1 MNEVLQRTLELL
13 EQKGMTS
20 YQLCKKIGINQNT
33 FSTWKT
39 KDRIPPADRLSDIA
53 NALGVSVDYLITGEN
68 RNRYY
73 LDPEAAEIAK
83 ELYERPELKV
93 LFKTA
98 RKVSPEDMKVVQTMI
113 DALSK
118 KGE

>member
-1 MNEVLQRTLELL
+1 MNVVEKIKEVCKARKIPIYILERDCGFANGYIGQLRKGTMQM
-13 EQKGMTS
+13 ERVQK
-20 YQLCKKIGINQNT
+20 
-33 FSTWKT
+33 
-39 KDRIPPADRLSDIA
+39 IA
-53 NALGVSVDYLITGEN
+53 DYLDLPLSYFTGEEDIPA
-68 RNRYY
+68 YY

-93 LFKTA
+93 LFRTA
-98 RKVSPEDMKVVQTMI
+98 RNVSPEDMKVVQNMI